1 MTLSP
6 FIPSSWGLPPCSRSF
21 LVNIQYRRLYQSM
34 QSQYLR
40 LLTTQV
46 RGQHSWVHPQPRD
59 PGAAR

>member
-6 FIPSSWGLPPCSRSF
+6 FTPSSWGLPTCSHSF

-34 QSQYLR
+34 QSQYLK

-46 RGQHSWVHPQPRD
+46 RGRPSRVHQQPQD